1 MIKIAV
7 YGKGGI
13 GKSTT
18 VSNVAAALSE
28 KGLKVM
34 QIGCDPKAD
43 SPILLRHGEPVPTV
57 LDLYNQKKQ
66 NMKLEE
72 MIKIGYQNVVCVEAG
87 GPTPGLGCA
96 GRGIIT
102 ALEKL
107 KELGA
112 YELYQPDVVLYDVLG
127 DVVCG
132 GFSMPMRKGYADK
145 VFIITSG
152 INSSAL
158 ELSEVESGIYEV
170 QNDVNHESEIG
181 MSMARSYLDPT
192 MKLEIKGGKVY
203 YTIKFS
209 GANYMKDHKIS
220 INGENVN
227 LDIINED
234 NENHTIELGFETDT
248 IEPDMKASM
257 YVDAMGRDVEFGIIT
272 KTDTLNLIEKI
283 EEPKEEVVEEE
294 VDSTV
299 EAVTDTNN
307 NNTILYVGI
316 GVVVVLVAAFFIMK
330 AKK

>member
-1 MIKIAV
+1 MKYIKSI
-7 YGKGGI
+7 
-13 GKSTT
+13 
-18 VSNVAAALSE
+18 LS
-28 KGLKVM
+28 VM
-34 QIGCDPKAD
+34 
-43 SPILLRHGEPVPTV
+43 LVT
-57 LDLYNQKKQ
+57 
-66 NMKLEE
+66 
-72 MIKIGYQNVVCVEAG
+72 
-87 GPTPGLGCA
+87 
-96 GRGIIT
+96 
-102 ALEKL
+102 
-107 KELGA
+107 
-112 YELYQPDVVLYDVLG
+112 
-127 DVVCG
+127 
-132 GFSMPMRKGYADK
+132 

-272 KTDTLNLIEKI
+272 KTDTLNLIEKKEDTLNLVQAI

>member
-1 MIKIAV
+1 MKYIKSI
-7 YGKGGI
+7 
-13 GKSTT
+13 
-18 VSNVAAALSE
+18 LS
-28 KGLKVM
+28 VM
-34 QIGCDPKAD
+34 
-43 SPILLRHGEPVPTV
+43 LVT
-57 LDLYNQKKQ
+57 
-66 NMKLEE
+66 
-72 MIKIGYQNVVCVEAG
+72 
-87 GPTPGLGCA
+87 
-96 GRGIIT
+96 
-102 ALEKL
+102 
-107 KELGA
+107 
-112 YELYQPDVVLYDVLG
+112 
-127 DVVCG
+127 
-132 GFSMPMRKGYADK
+132 

-170 QNDVNHESEIG
+170 QNDVNHDSEIG

-283 EEPKEEVVEEE
+283 EEPKEEVVKEE

-299 EAVTDTNN
+299 ETVTDTNN

>member
-1 MIKIAV
+1 MKYIKSILSVMLVAV
-7 YGKGGI
+7 FMM
-13 GKSTT
+13 
-18 VSNVAAALSE
+18 A
-28 KGLKVM
+28 
-34 QIGCDPKAD
+34 
-43 SPILLRHGEPVPTV
+43 
-57 LDLYNQKKQ
+57 
-66 NMKLEE
+66 
-72 MIKIGYQNVVCVEAG
+72 
-87 GPTPGLGCA
+87 
-96 GRGIIT
+96 
-102 ALEKL
+102 
-107 KELGA
+107 
-112 YELYQPDVVLYDVLG
+112 
-127 DVVCG
+127 
-132 GFSMPMRKGYADK
+132 
-145 VFIITSG
+145 SG
-152 INSSAL
+152 INASAL

-272 KTDTLNLIEKI
+272 KTDTLKLIEKI
-283 EEPKEEVVEEE
+283 EEPEEEVVEEE
-294 VDSTV
+294 VVEEEANSTV
-299 EAVTDTNN
+299 EVATDTTSN

-316 GVVVVLVAAFFIMK
+316 GVVVVLVAAFLIMK
-330 AKK
+330 GKK

>member
-1 MIKIAV
+1 MKYIKSILSVMLVAV
-7 YGKGGI
+7 FMM
-13 GKSTT
+13 
-18 VSNVAAALSE
+18 A
-28 KGLKVM
+28 
-34 QIGCDPKAD
+34 
-43 SPILLRHGEPVPTV
+43 
-57 LDLYNQKKQ
+57 
-66 NMKLEE
+66 
-72 MIKIGYQNVVCVEAG
+72 
-87 GPTPGLGCA
+87 
-96 GRGIIT
+96 
-102 ALEKL
+102 
-107 KELGA
+107 
-112 YELYQPDVVLYDVLG
+112 
-127 DVVCG
+127 
-132 GFSMPMRKGYADK
+132 
-145 VFIITSG
+145 SG
-152 INSSAL
+152 INASAL

-272 KTDTLNLIEKI
+272 KTDTLKLIEKI
-283 EEPKEEVVEEE
+283 EEPEEE
-294 VDSTV
+294 ANSTV
-299 EAVTDTNN
+299 EVATDTTSN

-316 GVVVVLVAAFFIMK
+316 GVVVVLVAAFLIMK
-330 AKK
+330 GKK

>member
-1 MIKIAV
+1 MKYIKSI
-7 YGKGGI
+7 
-13 GKSTT
+13 
-18 VSNVAAALSE
+18 LS
-28 KGLKVM
+28 VM
-34 QIGCDPKAD
+34 
-43 SPILLRHGEPVPTV
+43 LVT
-57 LDLYNQKKQ
+57 
-66 NMKLEE
+66 
-72 MIKIGYQNVVCVEAG
+72 
-87 GPTPGLGCA
+87 
-96 GRGIIT
+96 
-102 ALEKL
+102 
-107 KELGA
+107 
-112 YELYQPDVVLYDVLG
+112 
-127 DVVCG
+127 
-132 GFSMPMRKGYADK
+132 

-248 IEPDMKASM
+248 IEASM

-283 EEPKEEVVEEE
+283 EEPKEE